1 MAGVFVKLFNIKFNY
16 YFLNQ
21 NFKILSKEANFPW
34 DNLLFYNLNFYFKTN
49 DFTNKIFINL
59 LKNNYYNYSLINLL
73 NFTNFFFLYEIVA
86 NKAQNIINISVLF
99 NCFITNLNLI
109 YLINIKNKIK
119 SISNIYPSSIWI
131 ERELKE
137 MNNIFFIDLK
147 DSRRLLTDYF
157 QFEQNFN
164 CYKTTSYFNKN
175 QIVLKR
181 CYIDYISIHI
191 FYYAYCLV

>member
-86 NKAQNIINISVLF
+86 NKVQNRINISVLF

-119 SISNIYPSSIWI
+119 SISNIYPSSI
-131 ERELKE
+131 
-137 MNNIFFIDLK
+137 
-147 DSRRLLTDYF
+147 
-157 QFEQNFN
+157 
-164 CYKTTSYFNKN
+164 
-175 QIVLKR
+175 
-181 CYIDYISIHI
+181 
-191 FYYAYCLV
+191 

>member
-86 NKAQNIINISVLF
+86 NKAQNTINISVLF

-119 SISNIYPSSIWI
+119 SISNIYPSSI
-131 ERELKE
+131 
-137 MNNIFFIDLK
+137 
-147 DSRRLLTDYF
+147 
-157 QFEQNFN
+157 
-164 CYKTTSYFNKN
+164 
-175 QIVLKR
+175 
-181 CYIDYISIHI
+181 
-191 FYYAYCLV
+191 

>member
-1 MAGVFVKLFNIKFNY
+1 MEVFFLNLFNIKFNY

-21 NFKILSKEANFPW
+21 NFKILSKESNFPW

-99 NCFITNLNLI
+99 NCFITNLSLI

-119 SISNIYPSSIWI
+119 SISNIYPSSI
-131 ERELKE
+131 
-137 MNNIFFIDLK
+137 
-147 DSRRLLTDYF
+147 
-157 QFEQNFN
+157 
-164 CYKTTSYFNKN
+164 
-175 QIVLKR
+175 
-181 CYIDYISIHI
+181 
-191 FYYAYCLV
+191 

>member
-21 NFKILSKEANFPW
+21 NFKILSKESNFPW

-99 NCFITNLNLI
+99 NCFITNLSLI

-119 SISNIYPSSIWI
+119 SISNIYPSSI
-131 ERELKE
+131 
-137 MNNIFFIDLK
+137 
-147 DSRRLLTDYF
+147 
-157 QFEQNFN
+157 
-164 CYKTTSYFNKN
+164 
-175 QIVLKR
+175 
-181 CYIDYISIHI
+181 
-191 FYYAYCLV
+191 

>member
-119 SISNIYPSSIWI
+119 SISNIYPSSI
-131 ERELKE
+131 
-137 MNNIFFIDLK
+137 
-147 DSRRLLTDYF
+147 
-157 QFEQNFN
+157 
-164 CYKTTSYFNKN
+164 
-175 QIVLKR
+175 
-181 CYIDYISIHI
+181 
-191 FYYAYCLV
+191 